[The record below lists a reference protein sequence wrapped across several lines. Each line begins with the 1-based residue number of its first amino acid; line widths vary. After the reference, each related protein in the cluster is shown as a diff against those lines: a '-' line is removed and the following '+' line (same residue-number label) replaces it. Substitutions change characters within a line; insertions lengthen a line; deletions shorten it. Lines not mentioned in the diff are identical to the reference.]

1 MKNVFKVNVQDSAE
15 QPNLDIILKA
25 KKGDLGAFDRLVR
38 RYQSFVFSLAV
49 RFLCDDDEAQDIV
62 QESFVR
68 VWKHFDR
75 YDPAQK
81 FTTWLYKIATNLCL
95 DRLRAVKRKNL
106 IFSSNKL
113 ASEIQTMPDK
123 RDLEQI
129 HSNRELVAIIK
140 KLSGHLPE
148 KQQLVFT
155 LRDLQDLS
163 VEEVVEITGL
173 SRESVKTNL
182 HYARRAIRE
191 LLEQQYDIRGT

>member
-1 MKNVFKVNVQDSAE
+1 MKNDFKVNVQDSAE

-38 RYQSFVFSLAV
+38 QYQSFVFSLAV

-95 DRLRAVKRKNL
+95 DRLRAVKREYL

-113 ASEIQTMPDK
+113 GSEIQTIPDK

-129 HSNRELVAIIK
+129 HSR
-140 KLSGHLPE
+140 
-148 KQQLVFT
+148 
-155 LRDLQDLS
+155 
-163 VEEVVEITGL
+163 
-173 SRESVKTNL
+173 
-182 HYARRAIRE
+182 
-191 LLEQQYDIRGT
+191 

>member
-1 MKNVFKVNVQDSAE
+1 MKNDFKVNVQDSTD

-38 RYQSFVFSLAV
+38 QYQSYVFSLAV

-81 FTTWLYKIATNLCL
+81 FTTWLYRIATNLCL
-95 DRLRAVKRKNL
+95 DRLRAAKRKNL
-106 IFSSNKL
+106 IFSSDKL
-113 ASEIQTMPDK
+113 ESEIQTVPDK

-129 HSNRELVAIIK
+129 HSNKELVAIIK
-140 KLSGHLPE
+140 KLSGQLPE

-182 HYARRAIRE
+182 HYARRRIRRV
-191 LLEQQYDIRGT
+191 LEEQYKLKGA